1 MKTKEIKF
9 GAAISLTGRY
19 SSQGVQAFRGLTLWT
34 KDVNDLGG
42 IYVRGLDKRLSL
54 KLVHYDDKS
63 QAEECAKLVEKLI
76 VEDEVDILIGPYSSG
91 LSLAALPIAEKYKK
105 TLWNHGGASDEIFEQ
120 GSGHIVSIIAPAS
133 TYLGTVTDMVKE
145 IDAEAKSVFILHAD
159 TGFSNTVAKGARS
172 RAEKIGFEVIYE
184 VKYPSGKENF
194 SDLLKGLGNKNPD
207 LILGVGRIE
216 NDLALARGIIEHRV
230 NAKAI
235 ALVIAS
241 VKEFKKAIGKNVEG
255 FLAPSQWEPGAR
267 YRIDF
272 GPTPMEFYRKYK
284 DSFEE
289 EPDYTAAQGYAIG
302 LVAQKCIEEAG
313 ALEKNKLREVA
324 NKLEFTT
331 FYGGFQIDPSTGRQI
346 AHRVVIV
353 QWQSGKKV
361 VVYPEKEAEAPPLYP
376 KPSFSRGTLQRA
388 PT

>member
-1 MKTKEIKF
+1 
-9 GAAISLTGRY
+9 
-19 SSQGVQAFRGLTLWT
+19 
-34 KDVNDLGG
+34 
-42 IYVRGLDKRLSL
+42 
-54 KLVHYDDKS
+54 
-63 QAEECAKLVEKLI
+63 
-76 VEDEVDILIGPYSSG
+76 
-91 LSLAALPIAEKYKK
+91 
-105 TLWNHGGASDEIFEQ
+105 
-120 GSGHIVSIIAPAS
+120 
-133 TYLGTVTDMVKE
+133 
-145 IDAEAKSVFILHAD
+145 
-159 TGFSNTVAKGARS
+159 
-172 RAEKIGFEVIYE
+172 
-184 VKYPSGKENF
+184 
-194 SDLLKGLGNKNPD
+194 
-207 LILGVGRIE
+207 
-216 NDLALARGIIEHRV
+216 
-230 NAKAI
+230 
-235 ALVIAS
+235 
-241 VKEFKKAIGKNVEG
+241 
-255 FLAPSQWEPGAR
+255 
-267 YRIDF
+267 
-272 GPTPMEFYRKYK
+272 MEFYRKYK